1 VAARPPELGD
11 PDAFELQL
19 RKLDGVIAVGFG
31 GSPEERV
38 VHVTVNDPGTAD
50 AVRADADELARL
62 YLGAP
67 VWILVATPDDAEAP
81 APRRPSGRR
90 PRLDLDEELRVDVV
104 TAGPGLHRVELAGVR
119 RQDGRT
125 VEVVLA
131 YGDRRSGAFAEATA
145 AGAASATIHALRDLG
160 FRAPFDV
167 TAAIRLG
174 VGITGAVAVFLRG
187 TDGERLGMARSPATE
202 EAAAKATLHALNRYL
217 DDPRRQIL

>member
-1 VAARPPELGD
+1 MAARPPELGD

-19 RKLDGVIAVGFG
+19 RKLEGVIAVGFG
-31 GSPEERV
+31 GSPDEPV
-38 VHVTVNDPGTAD
+38 VHVTVADAGTAEV
-50 AVRADADELARL
+50 VRADADELARL
-62 YLGAP
+62 YLGGP
-67 VWILVATPDDAEAP
+67 VWILVATPGDGEPP

-90 PRLDLDEELRVDVV
+90 PAVDVA
-104 TAGPGLHRVELAGVR
+104 TAGRGLHRVHLAGVR

-125 VEVVLA
+125 VEVLLA

-145 AGAASATIHALRDLG
+145 AGAASATIQALRDLG

-167 TAAIRLG
+167 AAAIRLG
-174 VGITGAVAVFLRG
+174 VGITGAVAVLLRG